1 MMDSGSSAGR
11 TAGTVAYIGIGSN
24 LGDRKAYLFG
34 AVERL
39 HQHHA
44 VDVIRCS
51 SIYETAPIGL
61 KEQPDY
67 LNMAIAVHSSLQPH
81 ELLNFM
87 LAIEQ
92 SMGRVRDVRFGPRT
106 IDLDLLMFGQ
116 EKLQTE
122 LLELPHPRIKERA
135 FVLIPFLEIA
145 GQSVN
150 VETALLE
157 TALCEAEGKDDV
169 HLWQRTNWHSA
180 LGRFEN

>member
-1 MMDSGSSAGR
+1 MMDSGSSAAS
-11 TAGTVAYIGIGSN
+11 TAGTAAYIGIGSN
-24 LGDRKAYLFG
+24 LGDRKAYLLG

-39 HQHHA
+39 HQHDA

-51 SIYETAPIGL
+51 SIYETAPVGL

-81 ELLNFM
+81 ELLAFM
-87 LAIEQ
+87 LVIEQ
-92 SMGRVRDVRFGPRT
+92 SMGRVRDVRWGPRT

-122 LLELPHPRIKERA
+122 VLELPHPRIGERA
-135 FVLIPFLEIA
+135 FVLIPFIEIA
-145 GQSVN
+145 SQSDGVD
-150 VETALLE
+150 TALLE

-169 HLWQRTNWHSA
+169 QLWQRTNWHSE
-180 LGRFEN
+180 LGRFES